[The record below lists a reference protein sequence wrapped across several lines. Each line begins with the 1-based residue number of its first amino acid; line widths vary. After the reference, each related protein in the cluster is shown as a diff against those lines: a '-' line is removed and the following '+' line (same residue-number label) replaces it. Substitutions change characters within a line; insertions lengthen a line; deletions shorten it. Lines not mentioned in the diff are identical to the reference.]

1 MRQFGRL
8 TATAWSRL
16 LRARN
21 SPLPPWKIDHTPGF
35 YVRYAFRKVGR
46 VLYVPFQS
54 LRKDE
59 GDKTN
64 GLTSPLN
71 DAIIITA
78 SIIYYPPHNTHTH
91 TLPSR
96 LCYTGARSTELTG
109 QRLKYVLHQN
119 SASDDS
125 FESGG
130 RVLLE
135 VEYSIHLSLLPSNS
149 SLMKNELRSGLGMY
163 TPNLESA
170 RESKYL
176 ALKKNKREKIKTVF
190 IKWD

>member
-8 TATAWSRL
+8 TATESVTAGPQQSSSPMKDWPHPRI
-16 LRARN
+16 LRPLRFSKTSARSLRSLPIVKEGWRRQDQRFN
-21 SPLPPWKIDHTPGF
+21 VTIEWRDHHHSQHNILPPT
-35 YVRYAFRKVGR
+35 
-46 VLYVPFQS
+46 Q
-54 LRKDE
+54 
-59 GDKTN
+59 
-64 GLTSPLN
+64 
-71 DAIIITA
+71 
-78 SIIYYPPHNTHTH
+78 HTH
-91 TLPSR
+91 TLPPR

-109 QRLKYVLHQN
+109 RRLKYVLHQN

-135 VEYSIHLSLLPSNS
+135 VEYSIRLSLLPSNS
-149 SLMKNELRSGLGMY
+149 SLIKNELRSGLGMY

>member
-8 TATAWSRL
+8 TATEWSRL

-35 YVRYAFRKVGR
+35 YVRYAFRKLVR

-91 TLPSR
+91 TPSPLLLHR
-96 LCYTGARSTELTG
+96 RSFNWVNRTAVKIRSPSKL
-109 QRLKYVLHQN
+109 
-119 SASDDS
+119 S
-125 FESGG
+125 FRWLIWKRWSSVI
-130 RVLLE
+130 RSRIF
-135 VEYSIHLSLLPSNS
+135 YSSLSLTIKFIPD
-149 SLMKNELRSGLGMY
+149 KKRVEIRLG
-163 TPNLESA
+163 NVHS
-170 RESKYL
+170 
-176 ALKKNKREKIKTVF
+176 
-190 IKWD
+190 

>member
-8 TATAWSRL
+8 TATEWSRL

-35 YVRYAFRKVGR
+35 YVRYAFRKLVR

-71 DAIIITA
+71 DAVIITA

-91 TLPSR
+91 SLPAFATPA
-96 LCYTGARSTELTG
+96 LVQLTAVKIRSQPKL
-109 QRLKYVLHQN
+109 
-119 SASDDS
+119 S
-125 FESGG
+125 FRWLIWTRWSSVI
-130 RVLLE
+130 RSKIF
-135 VEYSIHLSLLPSNS
+135 YSSLSLTIKFIPDE
-149 SLMKNELRSGLGMY
+149 KRVEIRLG
-163 TPNLESA
+163 NVHS
-170 RESKYL
+170 
-176 ALKKNKREKIKTVF
+176 
-190 IKWD
+190 